1 MLKQRI
7 ITAVVLLAILLP
19 LMFHE
24 RSEPF
29 CAVGLLM
36 IAAGGWEWG
45 RLNGLSHGASVLL
58 GCLLGGVLAMI
69 WLIVG
74 LTLSPHVWWLAGLIW
89 LVATP
94 WLLRVGGDGWK
105 RIPRLLRISIGLLV
119 LSLAWLAMAQARLQG
134 VNFLLSIMAVVWMA
148 DVAAYFGGK
157 AFGRRKLAPT
167 ISPGKSWAGVYSGF
181 LGVALLAVSWSW
193 ADTQF
198 KMDSQSLFTQLNNRL
213 GGATWAALA
222 FLTAMS
228 VVGDLIESLVKR
240 SAGFKDSSNLLPG
253 HGGVLD
259 RVDAL
264 LPVMP
269 LALLM
274 TLI

>member
-1 MLKQRI
+1 MVIGL
-7 ITAVVLLAILLP
+7 VV
-19 LMFHE
+19 
-24 RSEPF
+24 
-29 CAVGLLM
+29 
-36 IAAGGWEWG
+36 
-45 RLNGLSHGASVLL
+45 
-58 GCLLGGVLAMI
+58 
-69 WLIVG
+69 
-74 LTLSPHVWWLAGLIW
+74 SPYVWWFAGLIW
-89 LVATP
+89 IVFTP
-94 WLLRVGGDGWK
+94 WLLWVGGAGWS
-105 RIPRLLRISIGLLV
+105 RIAQPLRVCLGLLV

-134 VNFLLSIMAVVWMA
+134 VNFLLSIMAIVWMA
-148 DVAAYFGGK
+148 DVAAYFGGR

-181 LGVALLAVSWSW
+181 LGVALLAVAWVW
-193 ADTQF
+193 ADGKF
-198 KMDSQSLFTQLNNRL
+198 SMDSTSLFTQLNERL
-213 GGATWAALA
+213 GNAAWAALA

-228 VVGDLIESLVKR
+228 VVGDLVESLVKR

-274 TLI
+274 ALL